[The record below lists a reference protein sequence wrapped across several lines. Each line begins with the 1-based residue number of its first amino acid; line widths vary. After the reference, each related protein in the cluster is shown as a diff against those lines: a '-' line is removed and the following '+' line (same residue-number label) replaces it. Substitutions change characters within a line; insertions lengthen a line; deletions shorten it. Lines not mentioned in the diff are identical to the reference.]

1 MSPANIAMLSRVELM
16 YVADRAMPLKFTTEP
31 VTKFEPFTVSVNPAP
46 PAATLDGLMDE
57 IVGEGLNT
65 VNPAEVE
72 APPPG
77 SGLDTNT
84 TAAPPFAIS
93 ALKISAV
100 S

>member
-1 MSPANIAMLSRVELM
+1 MSQPKIAMLSCVELM
-16 YVADRAMPLKFTTEP
+16 YFDGRAAPLKFTTEP

-46 PAATLDGLMDE
+46 PATTMDGLMDE

-77 SGLDTNT
+77 SGLNTNT
-84 TAAPPFAIS
+84 TAALPFAIS